1 MQDSD
6 KNDKYKDILK
16 LSNKHKVV
24 NYNISNN

>member
-6 KNDKYKDILK
+6 KNDKYKYILK
-16 LSNKHKVV
+16 LSNKYKVV